1 MEKYHY
7 TPKFNHPN
15 KKSKKNFNKILNIKT
30 EILNLKKNYK
40 NSRSQVKRIKNSKL
54 SSQEQIA
61 SSTKNFIH
69 YLKDIDKKNIKDKSS
84 KADKVLQPIVIFNYP
99 KTNKNIFKFN
109 NKTSIKATVN
119 LKNNISLNNKNQKN
133 LKKALRIKSNYYLIK
148 IDANNL
154 LNNISCQS
162 KYYLDNFEYE
172 DAIIYDKRSFWRI
185 YLICL
190 FSKENILSTF
200 FLNCP
205 LELKSMRYILFIFVY
220 SCDFALN
227 TIFYFNNKISDKYY
241 YKGHSLFWFNLLN
254 NLTISFISFLIS
266 FIVVIFLQLLTSS
279 RDDFEN
285 TFKEEE
291 KKLKKNKNYKVG
303 NKNKLKIAENIIKIN
318 NHLRYKIIAFIMIE
332 IIMILFFYYFVTAF
346 CEVYKETQISWLI
359 DSFISF
365 IISFPVEL
373 VLSLFICILY
383 LISIKKKIKILY
395 KISIF
400 LYNIG

>member
-1 MEKYHY
+1 M
-7 TPKFNHPN
+7 
-15 KKSKKNFNKILNIKT
+15 SSSCKNIIN
-30 EILNLKKNYK
+30 
-40 NSRSQVKRIKNSKL
+40 
-54 SSQEQIA
+54 
-61 SSTKNFIH
+61 

-84 KADKVLQPIVIFNYP
+84 KADKVFQPIVIFNYP

-109 NKTSIKATVN
+109 DKTNIKATVN
-119 LKNNISLNNKNQKN
+119 LKTNNISLNNKNQNKLEKDLKN
-133 LKKALRIKSNYYLIK
+133 KSNYYLIK
-148 IDANNL
+148 IDATNS
-154 LNNISCQS
+154 LNYISCQS

-205 LELKSMRYILFIFVY
+205 LELKSIRYILFIFVY

-227 TIFYFNNKISDKYY
+227 AIFYFNNKISDKYY

-285 TFKEEE
+285 IFKEEE

-303 NKNKLKIAENIIKIN
+303 HKNKLKIAENIIKIN
-318 NHLRYKIIAFIMIE
+318 NHLRYKITAFIMIE
-332 IIMILFFYYFVTAF
+332 IIMMFFFYYFVTAF

-359 DSFISF
+359 DCFISF
-365 IISFPVEL
+365 MISFPVEL
-373 VLSLFICILY
+373 VLSLFISILY
-383 LISIKKKIKILY
+383 LISIKKRIKIMY

-400 LYNIG
+400 LYNIS